1 MADSR
6 TTKQN
11 YQDIAD
17 AIRSVNGE
25 STQYTPVEM
34 APKIQA
40 LQKKNGDQI
49 IDHYDL
55 TLLYETDTI
64 EMPTR
69 SDIDDDNRANIT
81 ENIDI
86 SDKYIPNIYNN
97 FILWYDL
104 KNIEE
109 YIEFEKLYV
118 YSFYQKNDIINSQWI
133 YNGNNINS
141 IYINNTI
148 VFNNDS
154 IIIRDGQSSTIEIE
168 DENNVSNG
176 ISSIFA
182 FSITIDSISY
192 LDNILTSINLNKGLI
207 ELSGNK
213 EVDADFINPITRLA
227 IYGATPVYK

>member
-1 MADSR
+1 
-6 TTKQN
+6 
-11 YQDIAD
+11 
-17 AIRSVNGE
+17 
-25 STQYTPVEM
+25 
-34 APKIQA
+34 
-40 LQKKNGDQI
+40 
-49 IDHYDL
+49 
-55 TLLYETDTI
+55 
-64 EMPTR
+64 MPTR
-69 SDIDDDNRANIT
+69 SDIDDDSRANIT

-118 YSFYQKNDIINSQWI
+118 YLFYQKNDIINSQWI
-133 YNGNNINS
+133 YNGNNMNS

-154 IIIRDGQSSTIEIE
+154 IIIGDGQSSTIEIE

-176 ISSIFA
+176 ISSIFV

-213 EVDADFINPITRLA
+213 EVDADFINPITRLV